1 MIINNKNL
9 LYYLINID
17 EFKKLDIKKYNWHDI
32 SNYKYLNENFI
43 FIFKN
48 KLNMKQVQKKNL
60 LTCRFLRKIDKYLD
74 WDLISEFQEL
84 DETFLYDYNEYLNW
98 NLICIHQKLDS
109 NLIDLFNNKVNWSL
123 ISRNQKLNNYIIE
136 KYSKYDFGVLN

>member
-17 EFKKLDIKKYNWHDI
+17 EFKKLDIEQYNWHDI

-48 KLNMKQVQKKNL
+48 ELNMIQIQKK
-60 LTCRFLRKIDKYLD
+60 T
-74 WDLISEFQEL
+74 
-84 DETFLYDYNEYLNW
+84 
-98 NLICIHQKLDS
+98 
-109 NLIDLFNNKVNWSL
+109 
-123 ISRNQKLNNYIIE
+123 II
-136 KYSKYDFGVLN
+136 NM